1 MTTKPF
7 RYRALA
13 FLRDRMNVHTTA
25 APESRIENEQGWARF
40 DGALVEASASSTLN
54 LAALWTL
61 TSAAVV
67 ALVRE
72 RPMSAASHDAL
83 ATAAFVG
90 LVVGIALLVG
100 AYVVRRRNT
109 TRMRIELRLGDRV
122 DADVI
127 EGLHAHRQGR
137 LAWIVAETGF
147 TPEALAT
154 AARLDVRCLAS
165 DEDGHALAECTTEPA
180 TSIAK
185 AA

>member
-54 LAALWTL
+54 LTALWIL

-72 RPMSAASHDAL
+72 RPMSAAGHEAL
-83 ATAAFVG
+83 ATAASIG
-90 LVVGIALLVG
+90 LVAGIALLV
-100 AYVVRRRNT
+100 AAFVVRRRNT
-109 TRMRIELRLGDRV
+109 TPLRIELRVGHRV
-122 DADVI
+122 DADAI
-127 EGLHAHRQGR
+127 EGLHRDRAGR
-137 LAWIVAETGF
+137 LAWIVAEKGF
-147 TPEALAT
+147 TPEALAA
-154 AARLDVRCLAS
+154 AARLDVRCLDRDS
-165 DEDGHALAECTTEPA
+165 DDYALVERTHIAAPAIAE
-180 TSIAK
+180 